1 MLAYT
6 FAVLNYALKNSRL
19 LFIFEGGYLIEIGER
34 LRRSGRVRD
43 NLVLRVRSSHE
54 KKKVLTTQ

>member
-19 LFIFEGGYLIEIGER
+19 LLIIEGGYLIEIGER